1 MSLAALAKVR
11 RLLKLQAWALEQA
24 AEANPPDEREAPAPV
39 AARAPPPDSR
49 STEERFWD
57 FWDRCNPHLLRP
69 LHFRVYAQRVLAAVG
84 GDLRLCFAAPPQH
97 GKTEVTLALLA
108 FLVLEHPGLRW
119 AYITYN
125 QKRANSVARKFK
137 RLLANVGEVVG
148 GTLSQM
154 YLPGGG
160 QCLFTSIDG
169 GITGEPVD
177 GAAVI
182 DDPYKNRKEADSAE
196 RRRVVEEAYR
206 EAIETRVHPGAS
218 IFLLAT
224 RWHPLDLSGVLTA
237 PPSNDNDEPPWEYI
251 NLRAIAEGPTNENG
265 VVTDDPNGRRVGEPL
280 FPEKRPLDY
289 LLKKRRR
296 VLEFA
301 WEALYQGR
309 PRPKGGKVFHGV
321 TYYTRLPVHFRGG
334 FGLDLAYTAKTSAD
348 WSICVEL
355 WREERRGQEPL
366 FYVKHVDRH
375 QVEAK
380 DFALTLRAR
389 KVKRPSFRMFWRA
402 SGTEQG
408 AASFL
413 KAHPHRLPIIVDQPP
428 GDKLVS
434 ATPVAVAWND
444 GRVLVPDPEIFE
456 DVEEW
461 LMPFLDCLHNFT
473 GSGKEQDDDADA
485 LGNVFDKL
493 NTAPANGGGAGRGYG
508 TPREV

>member
-1 MSLAALAKVR
+1 VYVR
-11 RLLKLQAWALEQA
+11 R
-24 AEANPPDEREAPAPV
+24 
-39 AARAPPPDSR
+39 
-49 STEERFWD
+49 
-57 FWDRCNPHLLRP
+57 
-69 LHFRVYAQRVLAAVG
+69 VLGAVG
-84 GDLRLCFAAPPQH
+84 GDLRLAFAAPPQH

-108 FLVLEHPGLRW
+108 FLILEHPGLRW

-125 QKRANSVARKFK
+125 QQRANRIARKFK
-137 RLLANVGEVVG
+137 RLLANVGVVAG
-148 GTLSQM
+148 GTLAMM
-154 YLPGGG
+154 YLPEGA

-177 GAAVI
+177 GACFI
-182 DDPYKNRKEADSAE
+182 DDPYKGRKEADSKQ
-196 RRRVVEEAYR
+196 RREVVEETYR

-224 RWHPLDLSGVLTA
+224 RWHPQDLSGVLTT
-237 PPSNDNDEPPWEYI
+237 PPANDEDGAEAWEYI
-251 NLRAIAEGPTNENG
+251 NLRALAEGPTNDNG
-265 VVTDDPNGRRVGEPL
+265 VVRDDPNGRRVGEPL

-296 VLEFA
+296 VGEFA

-309 PRPKGGKVFHGV
+309 PRPKGGKVFHGT
-321 TYYTRLPVHFRGG
+321 TYYTRLPTRYRGA
-334 FGLDLAYTAKTSAD
+334 FGLDLAYTAKTTAD
-348 WSICVEL
+348 WSICLEL
-355 WREERRGQEPL
+355 WREEQPKGQEPL
-366 FYVKHVDRH
+366 FYVVMVDRH

-389 KVKRPSFRMFWRA
+389 KVKRPSFRMYWRA

-413 KAHPHRLPIIVDQPP
+413 KAHPHRLPILVEPPP

-434 ATPVAVAWND
+434 ATPASIAWND
-444 GRVLVPDPEIFE
+444 GRILVPDPEVFE
-456 DVEEW
+456 GCEEW

-473 GSGKEQDDDADA
+473 GNGKEQDDDADA

-493 NTAPANGGGAGRGYG
+493 NSAPTPNTGGAGRGYG
-508 TPREV
+508 QSRSI